1 MEADWDVEVGGG
13 APVIDALWAG
23 FVDLRRQP
31 ERIEEIAEAG
41 KFPAL
46 APLLR
51 RLNSPGSPVWTAKC
65 DLWEP
70 VEPGGVAEDDL
81 PAALAVY
88 VDLLPCAG
96 GVFPQWQQAEAF
108 CREWVA
114 RLASI
119 ELPHFCVE
127 LVVRQAFAGA
137 VEGFGVTAYL
147 SAEGQD
153 RPGAAETLA
162 RALGVFADAIPVT
175 EHTERAAST
184 LQ

>member
-1 MEADWDVEVGGG
+1 MEADWEVEVGGG

-70 VEPGGVAEDDL
+70 VEPGEVAEDDL

-96 GVFPQWQQAEAF
+96 SVFSQWQQAEAF

-114 RLASI
+114 RLGQIAMAGCS
-119 ELPHFCVE
+119 VK
-127 LVVRQAFAGA
+127 LVVRQAVAGLA
-137 VEGFGVTAYL
+137 EGFAVTAYV
-147 SAEGQD
+147 SAEGHD
-153 RPGAAETLA
+153 RAGAAETLA
-162 RALGVFADAIPVT
+162 RALSAFAAAIPA
-175 EHTERAAST
+175 TERT
-184 LQ
+184 E